1 MSLPTPTKPSSDGVY
16 KIYNDNFSVTLPS
29 TIDTEEETIELENY
43 FEEIA
48 GRDGLFPVRT
58 PDFLGRAIT
67 FNGTLYDEDKVNSLR
82 RVLDSKRV
90 TVERENRILEVDVT
104 SVVITE
110 EVLGKI
116 WRVSIEA
123 ESPKYYWRSKDLYNE
138 TSSPA
143 VILNEGTLSTF
154 PIFTIVAPEGDM
166 NEVKFE
172 IAGRVAEFTDNT
184 TPVPA
189 GEVLVIDCENLTA
202 STSARSVTG
211 KMNDTFFTD
220 PPRFVP
226 DTNIISVTINDG
238 NTLTPEQLFYD
249 GEPVIFNGQEVYY
262 FPFDTGFEVK
272 YYERF
277 L

>member
-58 PDFLGRAIT
+58 PDFSGRAIE
-67 FNGTLYDEDKVNSLR
+67 FSGTMYDEEKVNALR

-116 WRVSIEA
+116 WRVLVEA
-123 ESPKYYWRSKDLYNE
+123 EAPKYYWRSKDLYNE
-138 TSSPA
+138 TLSPA
-143 VILNEGTLSTF
+143 VILNQGTLSTF
-154 PIFTIVAPEGDM
+154 PIITIVAPGGDM

-172 IAGRVAEFTDNT
+172 INGKIAEFRDDEN
-184 TPVPA
+184 PVPA
-189 GEVLVIDCENLTA
+189 GETLVIDCENLTA
-202 STSARSVTG
+202 VTETRSVTG

-220 PPRFVP
+220 PPRFFP
-226 DTNIISVTINDG
+226 DTNIVLATINDG
-238 NTLTPEQLFYD
+238 NTLEPEQLFYD

-262 FPFDTGFEVK
+262 YPYDTAFEVK

>member
-1 MSLPTPTKPSSDGVY
+1 MSLPTPTKPNTDGIY
-16 KIYNDNFSVTLPS
+16 KLYNDTFSVTLPP
-29 TIDTEEETIELENY
+29 TIDTEEETIEIENY

-48 GRDGLFPVRT
+48 GRDGFFPVRT
-58 PDFLGRAIT
+58 PDFAGRAIT
-67 FNGTLYDEDKVNSLR
+67 FNGVMYNEDKVNQLR
-82 RVLDSKRV
+82 RVLDAKRI
-90 TVERENRILEVDVT
+90 TVERENRVLEVDVT

-110 EVLGKI
+110 EVIGKV
-116 WRVSIEA
+116 WRVSVEA

-143 VILNEGTLSTF
+143 VILNQGTLSTF
-154 PIFTIVAPEGDM
+154 PIFTIVAPTGGMD
-166 NEVKFE
+166 EVKFE
-172 IAGRVAEFTDNT
+172 VNGKVAEFVDRD

-202 STSARSVTG
+202 ATSTRSVTG

-220 PPRFVP
+220 PPRFLP
-226 DTNIISVTINDG
+226 DTNIVLVTINDG
-238 NTLTPEQLFYD
+238 NTLEPEQLFYD

-262 FPFDTGFEVK
+262 YPYDTAFEVK